1 MRITKKQFGFLFA
14 LLLLLFGN
22 QILSA
27 QVIINESSSVASLIN
42 SYQSVNEAETMV
54 KGWRIQIITTS
65 DRREM
70 EAARTKFRRL
80 FPEIKSTWIHENPY
94 YKVKVG
100 AYRNK
105 IELQSLLRQL
115 KNKFRGVI
123 PVVEKIKKKD
133 LLT

>member
-1 MRITKKQFGFLFA
+1 M
-14 LLLLLFGN
+14 LFGN
-22 QILSA
+22 QTTTA
-27 QVIINESSSVASLIN
+27 QVSINESSSITSLMN
-42 SYQSVNEAETMV
+42 SYQSVNESETMV

-70 EAARTKFRRL
+70 ETARTKFRRL
-80 FPEIKSTWIHENPY
+80 FPEIKSTWIHESPY

-105 IELQSLLRQL
+105 MELQSLLRQL
-115 KNKFRGVI
+115 KKEFRGVI
-123 PVVEKIKKKD
+123 PVVEKIRKKD